1 MQHLSK
7 LGGPA
12 GLATYSHVRCF
23 SYSECMSTGGP
34 ENEVDSNDER
44 LTGFSR
50 AAASKFSAKWAGT
63 IDEQQNSQAFWQDF
77 FREVIGVKDLQEA
90 GIEFEKKVVS
100 SKKGTTT
107 RIDVYWRETLLVE
120 QKSAG
125 KDLDGAEV
133 QAREYVVSL
142 PPAQRPPIIIVCD
155 FARFRIVDILLNKSH
170 EFLLDDL
177 SDNLQHIEAIAKRD
191 SGSATL
197 VQVEADQKAARL
209 MANLYLQLE
218 KYGYSG
224 HEASVFMV
232 RVLFCLFADD
242 TRMWSGRLF
251 QKLVEDTNSEGT
263 DLGPRIANLFA
274 LLDTPKNDRKGP
286 LDPFMVDFPY
296 VNGGIFA
303 ERIEVINFNGPMRA
317 ALIDCCNYDWS
328 KINPTIFG
336 ALFQNIKSKDDR
348 RALGE
353 HYTTEA
359 NIEKVIRPLFLDELN
374 EKLEKAW
381 DSESKLRELQRELG
395 SYKIFDP
402 ACGCGNFLIT
412 SYKRLRQ
419 LELDILVR
427 LKQLQGTAG
436 QTSLLDVKQD
446 LFVNL
451 EQLYGIEYVEWSSQI
466 AKVAV
471 YLADHQENLKLE
483 SVIGVA
489 SNRFP
494 LTHSAK
500 IVQGNALQIAWKD
513 VCDSSEFTM
522 IVGNPPFLGSL
533 MLSSD
538 QKSDQKRVWSSNKKS
553 GLMDYVT
560 NWYLLAASFIQGT
573 KAKVAFVSTS
583 SITQGEQPAILW
595 SELQKTPV
603 EIIFAHRNFPWVSDA
618 TGAAA
623 VHCVIIGFTSGKSL
637 PKKRLW
643 SYDKFG
649 LETSVSFPKHINGYL
664 SDGPNVI
671 IGTRHRPLNPQMPR
685 MYFGSMPRDNGHLSK
700 ISPSEAEQIRLAD
713 PVASRY
719 LRRLIGADELI
730 NNLERYC
737 LWLENATPDE
747 LSQSKVIQ
755 TRVRA
760 VREMRL
766 ASKASSTRVAAD
778 YSHLFVQRAQP
789 ISDYIAVPSV
799 SSENRSYVPVGFFGK
814 EVIASNALLTIP
826 GATHFVFGLVMSS
839 VFNVWNRAVSGR
851 LESRYRISQE
861 ITYNN
866 FPVPHWSEL
875 HEASISLTG
884 QAILEARSEFPDSS
898 LAAMY
903 GATSMPLRL
912 LRAHQANDKAVL
924 NFMGFGAQAT
934 DQQILEGLFQ
944 RYADLTEEESL
955 I

>member
-1 MQHLSK
+1 MGTGESQNTVGSN
-7 LGGPA
+7 GDA
-12 GLATYSHVRCF
+12 
-23 SYSECMSTGGP
+23 SEGI
-34 ENEVDSNDER
+34 
-44 LTGFSR
+44 SR
-50 AAASKFSAKWAGT
+50 AAAAKFSAKWAGT
-63 IDEQQNSQAFWQDF
+63 VDEQQNSQAFWQDF
-77 FREVIGVKDLQEA
+77 FREVIGIKDLQEA

-125 KDLDGAEV
+125 KDLEAAEV

-142 PPAQRPPIIIVCD
+142 PPAQRPPVIVVCD
-155 FARFRIVDILLNKSH
+155 FVRLRIVDILLNKSH
-170 EFLLDDL
+170 EFLLEAL
-177 SDNLQHIEAIAKRD
+177 PDNLQHIEAIAKRD
-191 SGSATL
+191 AVSATD
-197 VQVEADQKAARL
+197 VQVEADQKAAKL

-251 QKLVEDTNSEGT
+251 QKLVEDTNPEGT

-286 LDPFMVDFPY
+286 QDPFMVDFPY
-296 VNGGIFA
+296 VNGGVFE
-303 ERIEVINFNGPMRA
+303 ERIEVINFNGPMRE

-359 NIEKVIRPLFLDELN
+359 NIEKAIRPLFLDELN

-381 DSESKLRELQRELG
+381 DSESKLKELQRELG

-471 YLADHQENLKLE
+471 YLADHQENLRLE

-494 LTHSAK
+494 LVHAAT
-500 IVQGNALQIAWKD
+500 IVHGNALQVDWNQ
-513 VCDSSEFTM
+513 VCPMSPSTY
-522 IVGNPPFLGSL
+522 IVGNPPFYGARWQNSE
-533 MLSSD
+533 
-538 QKSDQKRVWSSNKKS
+538 QKADTARVWSSMKS
-553 GLMDYVT
+553 CGELDYVS
-560 NWYLLAASFIQGT
+560 NWFLLAAQNCSSYGSR
-573 KAKVAFVSTS
+573 ASLVATN
-583 SITQGEQPAILW
+583 SISQGEQPGLIWGKLHQLGI
-595 SELQKTPV
+595 S
-603 EIIFAHRNFPWVSDA
+603 IDFAHRSFIWKNEAS
-618 TGAAA
+618 GQAA
-623 VHCVIIGFTSGKSL
+623 VHVVIVGFSKGHGGK
-637 PKKRLW
+637 RTLW
-643 SYDKFG
+643 SYPKG
-649 LETSVSFPKHINGYL
+649 RGPGTSSSVNNINPYL
-664 SDGPNVI
+664 LDAPNVLI
-671 IGTRHRPLNPQMPR
+671 KSRSKPLQAFTPTNEN
-685 MYFGSMPRDNGHLSK
+685 GSMPNDGGFLSN
-700 ISPSEAEQIRLAD
+700 ITSEEAAEIKREDSIA
-713 PVASRY
+713 AKY
-719 LRRLIGADELI
+719 LRPLVGARELI
-730 NNLERYC
+730 NGEERWC
-737 LWLENATPDE
+737 LWLIDCPPSDIRN
-747 LSQSKVIQ
+747 SKVLSSRVLEVQ
-755 TRVRA
+755 KLRSASGRDATRK
-760 VREMRL
+760 L
-766 ASKASSTRVAAD
+766 ASRPAEFGENR
-778 YSHLFVQRAQP
+778 QP
-789 ISDYIAVPSV
+789 TKRFIAIPRIT
-799 SSENRSYVPVGFFGK
+799 SENREYVPIGILEP
-814 EVIASNALLTIP
+814 EVVINDKCSSIS
-826 GATHFVFGLVMSS
+826 GAPLQVFSILSS
-839 VFNVWNRAVSGR
+839 RVFNSWNKAISGR
-851 LESRYRISQE
+851 TRNDTLISNT

-866 FPVPHWSEL
+866 FPFPALRHEQQEMLASLGNEIILARSKYPEETLATLYDSVSMPPNL
-875 HEASISLTG
+875 RQAHEANDRYV
-884 QAILEARSEFPDSS
+884 QEAYGLQPDS
-898 LAAMY
+898 
-903 GATSMPLRL
+903 
-912 LRAHQANDKAVL
+912 
-924 NFMGFGAQAT
+924 
-934 DQQILEGLFQ
+934 LETEI
-944 RYADLTEEESL
+944 LTELFRKYAELAGEGSQK
-955 I
+955 

>member
-1 MQHLSK
+1 MVT
-7 LGGPA
+7 GE
-12 GLATYSHVRCF
+12 
-23 SYSECMSTGGP
+23 SENMAAS
-34 ENEVDSNDER
+34 EDEASGR
-44 LTGFSR
+44 FSR
-50 AAASKFSAKWAGT
+50 VAAAKFSTKWAGT

-77 FREVIGVKDLQEA
+77 FREVVGIKDLQEA

-107 RIDVYWRETLLVE
+107 RIDVYWRDTLLVE

-125 KDLDGAEV
+125 KDLEAAEV

-142 PPAQRPPIIIVCD
+142 PPAQRPPVIVICD

-170 EFLLDDL
+170 EFLLEAL
-177 SDNLQHIEAIAKRD
+177 PDNLQHIEAIAKRD
-191 SGSATL
+191 AVSATE
-197 VQVEADQKAARL
+197 VQVEADQKAAKL

-286 LDPFMVDFPY
+286 QDPFMVDFPY

-336 ALFQNIKSKDDR
+336 ALFQDIKSKDER

-359 NIEKVIRPLFLDELN
+359 NIEKAIRPLFLDELN

-381 DSESKLRELQRELG
+381 DSESKLKELQRELG
-395 SYKIFDP
+395 SYKILDP

-427 LKQLQGTAG
+427 LKQLQGTVG

-494 LTHSAK
+494 LTHSAA
-500 IVQGNALQIAWKD
+500 IVQGNALEVDWSD
-513 VCDSSEFTM
+513 VCPVTERT
-522 IVGNPPFLGSL
+522 IVVSNPPFLGSNWQ
-533 MLSSD
+533 SPEQRDD
-538 QKSDQKRVWSSNKKS
+538 QKKVWANVKGSAS
-553 GLMDYVT
+553 LDFVA
-560 NWYLLAASFIQGT
+560 NWYILAARYS
-573 KAKVAFVSTS
+573 ANSNVRCAFVSTN
-583 SITQGEQPAILW
+583 SITQGEQPSILW
-595 SELQKTPV
+595 GEMSKYGSK
-603 EIIFAHRNFPWVSDA
+603 IDFAHRTFAWSSDA
-618 TGAAA
+618 SGKAA
-623 VHCVIIGFTSGKSL
+623 VHCVIIGFSCSPSPRTKL
-637 PKKRLW
+637 LW
-643 SYDKFG
+643 SY
-649 LETSVSFPKHINGYL
+649 ETPVSQAEKQVAGTINAYLADAPNLLISSRAKPLRSSTQPMRYGNMPNEFGYL
-664 SDGPNVI
+664 ANIYEEDLVELRKTNDPA
-671 IGTRHRPLNPQMPR
+671 LN
-685 MYFGSMPRDNGHLSK
+685 FIK
-700 ISPSEAEQIRLAD
+700 
-713 PVASRY
+713 PV
-719 LRRLIGADELI
+719 IGAAEMLQDKT
-730 NNLERYC
+730 RYC
-737 LWLENATPDE
+737 LWLVDASPSTMNSSRFIRERIEMVRKLRSESKRAATVKLAATPYLFQE
-747 LSQSKVIQ
+747 
-755 TRVRA
+755 
-760 VREMRL
+760 VREQQG
-766 ASKASSTRVAAD
+766 D
-778 YSHLFVQRAQP
+778 YL
-789 ISDYIAVPSV
+789 AVPIV
-799 SSENRSYVPVGFFGK
+799 SSENREYIPMKIYSKDVVPT
-814 EVIASNALLTIP
+814 NALLTIP
-826 GATHFVFGLVMSS
+826 GASLQTFAILQSKVFSIWLKTV
-839 VFNVWNRAVSGR
+839 AGR
-851 LESRYRISQE
+851 LESRFRISAE
-861 ITYNN
+861 IVYNN
-866 FPVPHWSEL
+866 FP
-875 HEASISLTG
+875 
-884 QAILEARSEFPDSS
+884 FPDLDDASKEMLAKTAQAVVSARADFPDAS
-898 LAAMY
+898 LAELY
-903 GATSMPLRL
+903 NPPTMPQKLVL
-912 LRAHQANDKAVL
+912 AHKANDNSVL
-924 NFMGFGAQAT
+924 SAFGLKPSSS
-934 DQQILEGLFQ
+934 DGEILTLLFSLYAELAGEGSQ
-944 RYADLTEEESL
+944 N
-955 I
+955 

>member
-1 MQHLSK
+1 
-7 LGGPA
+7 
-12 GLATYSHVRCF
+12 
-23 SYSECMSTGGP
+23 MS
-34 ENEVDSNDER
+34 DSNDETQQG
-44 LTGFSR
+44 LSR
-50 AAASKFSAKWAGT
+50 SAASKFASKWSGT

-77 FREVIGVKDLQEA
+77 LREVIGIQDLQKS

-107 RIDVYWRETLLVE
+107 RIDVYWRDTLLIE

-125 KDLDGAEV
+125 KDLDGAEM

-142 PPAQRPPIIIVCD
+142 PPAQRPPVLIVCD
-155 FARFRIVDILLNKSH
+155 FARLRIVDILLNKSH
-170 EFLLDDL
+170 EFYLEDL
-177 SDNLQHIEAIAKRD
+177 PDNLQYIEAIVKRE
-191 SGSATL
+191 SGAATE
-197 VQVEADQKAARL
+197 VQVEADQKAAKL

-251 QKLVEDTNSEGT
+251 QKLIEDTNSEGT

-274 LLDTPKNDRKGP
+274 LLDTPKNERKGP
-286 LDPFMVDFPY
+286 QDPFMVDFPY

-328 KINPTIFG
+328 RINPTIFG

-359 NIEKVIRPLFLDELN
+359 NIEKAIGPLFLDDLN
-374 EKLEKAW
+374 ERLEKAW
-381 DSESKLRELQRELG
+381 DSESKLKELQRELG
-395 SYKIFDP
+395 SLKIFDP

-412 SYKRLRQ
+412 SYKMLRQ

-427 LKQLQGTAG
+427 LKQLQGTVG

-446 LFVNL
+446 IFVNL

-494 LTHSAK
+494 LAHSAN
-500 IVQGNALQIAWKD
+500 IVQGNALKIEWEA
-513 VCDSSEFTM
+513 VCDITDETI

-533 MLSSD
+533 MLDSD
-538 QKSDQKRVWSSNKKS
+538 QKADQKTVWGDHKKS

-560 NWYLLAASFIQGT
+560 NWYLLAAKSIQGS
-573 KAKVAFVSTS
+573 KAKAAFVSTN

-595 SELQKTPV
+595 SHLEATPV
-603 EIIFAHRNFPWVSDA
+603 QIDFAHRTFAWESDA
-618 TGAAA
+618 SGKAA
-623 VHCVIIGFTSGKSL
+623 VHCVIIGFSSKNPGGHKRLFSYETVKSL
-637 PKKRLW
+637 P
-643 SYDKFG
+643 
-649 LETSVSFPKHINGYL
+649 LESKAKNINAYL

-671 IGTRHRPLNPQMPR
+671 IGTRQKPLNSSLKP
-685 MYFGSMPRDNGHLSK
+685 MYFGSMPRDNGHLSN
-700 ISPSEAEQIRLAD
+700 ISKDEADDIRRSD
-713 PVASRY
+713 PIAAKY
-719 LRRLIGADELI
+719 LRRLIGSTELI
-730 NNLERYC
+730 NSIERYC
-737 LWLENATPDE
+737 FWLEGAQPQD
-747 LSQSKVIQ
+747 LSQSAVLRERIE
-755 TRVRA
+755 A
-760 VREMRL
+760 VRKMRL
-766 ASKASSTRVAAD
+766 GSKASSTRAAATS
-778 YSHLFVQRAQP
+778 SHLFVQRAQP
-789 ISDYIAVPSV
+789 TSNYIAVPAV
-799 SSENRSYVPVGFFGK
+799 SSESRYYVPMDFLPPDV
-814 EVIASNALLTIP
+814 VASNALLTIP
-826 GATHFVFGLVMSS
+826 DADSYIFGLVTSS
-839 VFNVWNRAVSGR
+839 AFNVWNRAVSGR
-851 LESRYRISQE
+851 LKSDCRISQE

-866 FPVPHWSEL
+866 FPVPYASESQRIAVGNSADQIL
-875 HEASISLTG
+875 AARKG
-884 QAILEARSEFPDSS
+884 YPQAS
-898 LAAMY
+898 LADLY
-903 GATSMPLRL
+903 RPGFSPVELIS
-912 LRAHQANDKAVL
+912 AHRANDKAVL
-924 NFMGFGAQAT
+924 SLMGIRPDAK
-934 DQQILEGLFQ
+934 DEEVLEGLFSQ
-944 RYADLTEEESL
+944 YAELTGEGK
-955 I
+955 II

>member
-1 MQHLSK
+1 MVIGEAYNKVTDNGEVSEGLSR
-7 LGGPA
+7 
-12 GLATYSHVRCF
+12 V
-23 SYSECMSTGGP
+23 
-34 ENEVDSNDER
+34 
-44 LTGFSR
+44 
-50 AAASKFSAKWAGT
+50 AAAQFSNKWAGT
-63 IDEQQNSQAFWQDF
+63 VDEQQNSQAFWQDF
-77 FREVIGVKDLQEA
+77 FRGVIGIKDLQEA

-125 KDLDGAEV
+125 KDLEAAEM

-142 PPAQRPPIIIVCD
+142 PPAQRPPVIVVCD
-155 FARFRIVDILLNKSH
+155 FVRFRIVDILLNKTN
-170 EFLLDDL
+170 EFLLEAL
-177 SDNLQHIEAIAKRD
+177 ADNLHHIEAIAKRD
-191 SGSATL
+191 AALATD
-197 VQVEADQKAARL
+197 VQVEADQKAAKL

-251 QKLVEDTNSEGT
+251 QKLVEDTNPEGT

-274 LLDTPKNDRKGP
+274 LLDTPKPDRKGP

-303 ERIEVINFNGPMRA
+303 ERIEVVNFNGPMRGA
-317 ALIDCCNYDWS
+317 MIDCCNYDWS

-336 ALFQNIKSKDDR
+336 ALFQDIKSKDER

-359 NIEKVIRPLFLDELN
+359 NIEKAIRPLFLDELN

-381 DSESKLRELQRELG
+381 DNESKLRDLQRELG
-395 SYKIFDP
+395 KYKIFDP

-427 LKQLQGTAG
+427 LKQLQGTSG

-451 EQLYGIEYVEWSSQI
+451 EQLFGIEFVEWSSQI

-494 LTHSAK
+494 LSHSAE
-500 IVQGNALQIAWKD
+500 IVQGNALQMDWQA
-513 VCDSSEFTM
+513 VCEITDHTM

-533 MLSSD
+533 MLDASQKDD
-538 QKSDQKRVWSSNKKS
+538 QKMVWGDNKKS

-560 NWYLLAASFIQGT
+560 NWYILAAKYLQGT
-573 KAKVAFVSTS
+573 DARAAFVSTN

-595 SELQKTPV
+595 KHLEATPIFI
-603 EIIFAHRNFPWVSDA
+603 EFAHRTFAWESDA
-618 TGAAA
+618 SGKAA
-623 VHCVIIGFTSGKSL
+623 VHCVIIGFSAKSQSGN
-637 PKKRLW
+637 KRLFT
-643 SYDKFG
+643 YDTVK
-649 LETSVSFPKHINGYL
+649 SAPKERKAKNINGYL
-664 SDGPNVI
+664 ADGPNVI
-671 IGTRHRPLNPQMPR
+671 IGTRQKPLNSSLKPMF
-685 MYFGSMPRDNGHLSK
+685 FGSMPRDNGHLSN
-700 ISPSEAEQIRLAD
+700 ISKEEAHEIREKD
-713 PVASRY
+713 PIAAKY
-719 LRRLIGADELI
+719 LRRLIGSTELI
-730 NNLERYC
+730 NSVERYC
-737 LWLENATPDE
+737 LWLENAEAQD
-747 LSQSKVIQ
+747 LSRSKVLRERIE
-755 TRVRA
+755 A
-760 VREMRL
+760 VRNMRL
-766 ASKASSTRVAAD
+766 SSNAASTRAAAST
-778 YSHLFVQRAQP
+778 SHLFVQRAQP
-789 ISDYIAVPSV
+789 QSDYIAVPRV
-799 SSENRSYVPVGFFGK
+799 SSESRAYVPMGIFSPDV
-814 EVIASNALLTIP
+814 VASDALLTIP
-826 GATHFVFGLVMSS
+826 DADSFVFGLMSS
-839 VFNVWNRAVSGR
+839 SAFNVWNRAVSGR
-851 LESRYRISQE
+851 LKSDCRISQE

-866 FPVPHWSEL
+866 FPVPIADDKHR
-875 HEASISLTG
+875 EAIASSAD
-884 QAILEARSEFPDSS
+884 QILAARRAHPKAS
-898 LAAMY
+898 LADLY
-903 GATSMPLRL
+903 RPGFSPLDL
-912 LRAHQANDKAVL
+912 VRAHQSNDNAVL
-924 NFMGFGAQAT
+924 NLLNIRSNASEVE
-934 DQQILEGLFQ
+934 ILDGLFL
-944 RYADLTEEESL
+944 RYAELVDVGTLV
-955 I
+955 